1 MSISGASDCLTRRA
15 APLFNRKKETNLAK
29 KPALLLFLA
38 LTPALAWGD
47 TLPISCVAPT
57 SCTNSSVTQITKGTQ
72 PTFDRLNRGQPRSGE
87 GYMAVL
93 LPGSSVTAPPIQ
105 DGTLDLTITF
115 SKEKL
120 GDPGNL
126 NEPERN
132 AYRVDSI
139 IGASEQFGSQPGS
152 FTAHK
157 FDLGNYSSAGKGKP
171 RIYVHLAGLT
181 KGGDVLSRRATP
193 RRMRWNGPLCQRVSS
208 WMAAASAVFPP
219 PRPIP
224 EPTALLLFGTA
235 LLAVGA
241 SIRRHARKR

>member
-1 MSISGASDCLTRRA
+1 M
-15 APLFNRKKETNLAK
+15 AK

-47 TLPISCVAPT
+47 TLQISCVAPT
-57 SCTNSSVTQITKGTQ
+57 SCTNSSVTQITKSTQ
-72 PTFDRLNRGQPRSGE
+72 PTFDRLNGGQPRSGE

-93 LPGSSVTAPPIQ
+93 VPSSSVTAPSLQ
-105 DGTLDLTITF
+105 DGTLDQTLTF
-115 SKEKL
+115 SKGKP

-126 NEPERN
+126 NEPGMN
-132 AYRVDSI
+132 AYTVDSI
-139 IGASEQFGSQPGS
+139 IGAIEQFGSKPGS
-152 FTAHK
+152 FTVHK

-171 RIYVHLAGLT
+171 GISVDLAGLT
-181 KGGDVLSRRATP
+181 QGGDVLSRRATP
-193 RRMRWNGPLCQRVSS
+193 RRMRWNGPLCQRASS
-208 WMAAASAVFPP
+208 WLAAASAVFPP

-224 EPTALLLFGTA
+224 EPTTLLLFGTG